1 MSRSSRCTMG
11 LALAAALWLAL
22 VPATA
27 TTIVIGGAQVVEGS
41 GKVVD
46 EGRTVAP
53 FTRVLVNGPVDVQL
67 KRGAAEKATV
77 HADDNIAPRI
87 DVRVENGRLVVGTKK
102 DASFRTRT
110 KVFVTVEFR
119 QLDALQ
125 LNGSGDASVD
135 DLKATIFEGSIRG
148 SGNVKIAK
156 LDADTVAISIAG
168 SGDFSA
174 SGRAD
179 KAGFVVE
186 GSGDVNARD
195 LQARTVAIRIA
206 GSGDAVVCAS
216 ETLQAHVAGSGD
228 VRYCGSPRLEKKVS
242 GSGGVKPIR

>member
-1 MSRSSRCTMG
+1 
-11 LALAAALWLAL
+11 
-22 VPATA
+22 
-27 TTIVIGGAQVVEGS
+27 
-41 GKVVD
+41 
-46 EGRTVAP
+46 
-53 FTRVLVNGPVDVQL
+53 
-67 KRGAAEKATV
+67 
-77 HADDNIAPRI
+77 
-87 DVRVENGRLVVGTKK
+87 
-102 DASFRTRT
+102 
-110 KVFVTVEFR
+110 
-119 QLDALQ
+119 
-125 LNGSGDASVD
+125 
-135 DLKATIFEGSIRG
+135 
-148 SGNVKIAK
+148 VKIAK

-228 VRYCGSPRLEKKVS
+228 VRYCGSPRVEKKVS